1 MPSPDASAQGAPV
14 ASQEAE
20 AREHLAEVWLDGPRE
35 ATRALDAY
43 AAAIR
48 ASERERYA
56 ALVEAARAFDAF
68 IQLVDSGMTVFPF
81 DPAHPDSEQNTY
93 ERVLEGLSAALA
105 ALEEAGSA

>member
-1 MPSPDASAQGAPV
+1 MSDASV

-20 AREHLAEVWLDGPRE
+20 AREHLAEVWLDGPRD

-56 ALVEAARAFDAF
+56 ALLLKLADLVEDEDFCC
-68 IQLVDSGMTVFPF
+68 SGK
-81 DPAHPDSEQNTY
+81 AY
-93 ERVLEGLSAALA
+93 EASRGYLEHSDRCPVLEARTALA